1 MECAT
6 RRSRRRRDFRDGS
19 VTAFAIVVMMATT
32 VVRPTAALD
41 TSQCVGALG
50 MESGAIRDEDIAAS
64 SSFDG
69 ASVGPHNAR
78 VRVERNGGAWCPRQQ
93 ATHQPR
99 DWLEIDLKTDHVI
112 TAVETQGRFGNGQGQ
127 EFAEHFLLEYWRE
140 SLAKWVR
147 YKDIKG
153 EEVIA
158 GNTNT
163 YVAEKRELDPVL
175 IARKLRFFPYS
186 HHRRTVCMRVEIYGC
201 PWSEGIASYLMPQ
214 GDQRGAGWQFY
225 DTSYDGIW
233 DGSLL
238 RQGLG
243 QLTDGKLGPDNF
255 KASYYDQ
262 DRGWVGWRNDSRNGQ
277 PVEIVFEFDTVRD
290 FTSLSIFAN
299 NQFTKDVQIFSE
311 MQVHFSV
318 GGQVY
323 PGEPIIYRP
332 PEDRIFENSRN
343 ISVKLH
349 HRVGR
354 YVKLRLSFPAPPAR
368 WILISEVSFRSE
380 IAARNYT
387 TEVDGSPVT
396 PPAAAPNPPVSHLP
410 LPPTGHE
417 VGINAGSSDQTNET
431 SPPTRENQ
439 TYMAII
445 VGVLVAVSF
454 LLAAAIIFMM
464 MRRRQRKNLSGSP
477 LPDKANWASQV
488 GSQPSPRLLDGSVGE
503 HHEDQLLQHHRG
515 KIYNKNNSLPYGNI
529 GADLSRSDAASQ
541 YLLPHSPASAH
552 LTRTEYQEP
561 YHALRFSPYYSY
573 STLLLAGTEGPMKK
587 INTSA
592 VSDTYDYAVPDIS
605 GISSCSTAHQPLLIQ
620 PVLQKQQ
627 HPHQPKLPA
636 VSPPSMAIEIDTL
649 ASSSHSTTTNGS
661 ASSSSVRLGSGKNN
675 NQIGHYNGISESSP
689 LKKPADRAE
698 LLSALKSRAESLVIP
713 ELSRSKLHVIQ
724 RIASGA
730 FGTVYKAEA
739 EHIPEY
745 GNTVYTSRRLV
756 AAKYLPNTSEK
767 DKSGFYQEVRLLAA
781 LDDPHLSRVLA
792 VCTTEEPFCVVLEY
806 LDYGDLN
813 QFLKLHRFRP
823 DHQVNSSDS
832 RNNISKTFSTQDE
845 TLTMGSLIFIA
856 SQIAS
861 GMRYLESLNFVHR
874 DLAARN
880 CLVGKGLQ
888 IKICDFGTDSDIYGL
903 DYYRSEDQTL
913 GLPVRWMAWESVIQG
928 KYTTKSDVWS
938 FAVTLWEILVLA
950 RQRPYQEFSDE
961 TVVENLQRF
970 AQGTISSAPPCV
982 SLSRPQH
989 CPRDIYD
996 LMCECWRRL
1005 PTERPSFRE
1014 IHLFLQRKNLGYS
1027 SHLE

>member
-1 MECAT
+1 
-6 RRSRRRRDFRDGS
+6 
-19 VTAFAIVVMMATT
+19 
-32 VVRPTAALD
+32 
-41 TSQCVGALG
+41 

-99 DWLEIDLKTDHVI
+99 DWLEIDLKMDHVI

-225 DTSYDGIW
+225 DASYDGIW

-396 PPAAAPNPPVSHLP
+396 PPAAAPNPP
-410 LPPTGHE
+410 
-417 VGINAGSSDQTNET
+417 T

-454 LLAAAIIFMM
+454 LLAAAILFMM
-464 MRRRQRKNLSGSP
+464 MRRRQRKSLSGSP

-529 GADLSRSDAASQ
+529 GADF
-541 YLLPHSPASAH
+541 AH

-587 INTSA
+587 TNTSA

-605 GISSCSTAHQPLLIQ
+605 GISNCSAAHQPLLIQ
-620 PVLQKQQ
+620 PALQKQQ
-627 HPHQPKLPA
+627 HPHQPKLPTA
-636 VSPPSMAIEIDTL
+636 SPPSMAIEIDTL

-661 ASSSSVRLGSGKNN
+661 ASSAS
-675 NQIGHYNGISESSP
+675 
-689 LKKPADRAE
+689 
-698 LLSALKSRAESLVIP
+698 
-713 ELSRSKLHVIQ
+713 
-724 RIASGA
+724 RIANGA

-745 GNTVYTSRRLV
+745 GSAVYTSRRLV

-792 VCTTEEPFCVVLEY
+792 VCTAEEPFCVVLEY

-823 DHQVNSSDS
+823 DHQINLSDS
-832 RNNISKTFSTQDE
+832 RNNISKT
-845 TLTMGSLIFIA
+845 LIFIA

-903 DYYRSEDQTL
+903 DYYRSEEQAL

-950 RQRPYQEFSDE
+950 RQRPYQELSDE
-961 TVVENLQRF
+961 AVVENLQRF
-970 AQGTISSAPPCV
+970 AQGTIASAPPCV
-982 SLSRPQH
+982 SLARPQH

-1027 SHLE
+1027 PTA